1 MGVEERSHHTLKPR
15 GSFLTARIQ
24 ANTDPVFV
32 GGKVF
37 DGIMAHL
44 RDNPVVAGICTVDHE
59 DVRTTRRETPVHI
72 RAAEEKDGP
81 VTVVVGT
88 ENFRHIFRV
97 APDGLIVQRI
107 NRAVTS
113 ATPDKPRI
121 STTTSDR
128 ALKIL
133 DDVATGFIPHVDDTD
148 TDSSENA
155 S

>member
-1 MGVEERSHHTLKPR
+1 MGVEAKSHRILQPK
-15 GSFLTARIQ
+15 GNFLTARIP
-24 ANTDPVFV
+24 ANTDPVVV

-44 RDNPVVAGICTVDHE
+44 RGNQLVAGICTVDHE
-59 DVRTTRRETPVHI
+59 DIRTTRKETPVHI

-97 APDGLIVQRI
+97 AQDGLIVQRI
-107 NRAVTS
+107 NRATTP

-121 STTTSDR
+121 STTTADR
-128 ALKIL
+128 ALRIL
-133 DDVATGFIPHVDDTD
+133 DDVATGFRPHVEEADGAKND
-148 TDSSENA
+148 E
-155 S
+155 